1 MRPLMISPIGEPGS
15 GKSTFSLGLAHALK
29 QAGVHAE
36 FVPEIIKHAVFTPEG
51 VARVTS
57 GRFDSRYLRLQ
68 HAAAKGFLEQ
78 AEIVVND
85 GALEPFYYYGKGRV
99 SASQWTDYE
108 RLLERFRQEQSKA
121 EHRFVALD
129 LKLDYHETGRH
140 QDRSTALAMRGPL
153 LACLKERYGIEP
165 TVLGSADD
173 ISAYT
178 RSLVREISELRQRP
192 KARAPRP

>member
-36 FVPEIIKHAVFTPEG
+36 FVPEIIKHDVFTPEG

-78 AEIVVND
+78 AEVIVND
-85 GALEPFYYYGKGRV
+85 GSLEPFYYYGKGRV
-99 SASQWTDYE
+99 SDRHWAGYE
-108 RLLERFRQEQSKA
+108 TLLERFRQEQSKA

-129 LKLDYHETGRH
+129 LQLDYHSGGRH
-140 QDRSTALAMRGPL
+140 QDRSTARAMRTPL

-165 TVLGSADD
+165 TVLRSHDE

-178 RSLVREISELRQRP
+178 RSLVREVLELRQQP